1 MKKNDL
7 VTVEITD
14 LTTEGEGI
22 GRAGAFPLFIKDT
35 MPGDTV
41 RAVVTKLKKNYGYG
55 KALEILEASGDR
67 VPMRCPLARR
77 CGGCQ
82 IQEMDYQA
90 QLRFKTRKV
99 LNNLTRIGG
108 FSAVLA
114 EPETASDADI
124 SFKTDLSPELG
135 RKTDPDTDTIPVFP
149 CIGMETPWH
158 YRNKAQ
164 VPFGRNKQGEL
175 VCGFYAGRSHDII
188 ESEDCLL
195 TPPEYGHILRIIKQW
210 MRDFGIEPYQEES
223 RKGLVRHVLLR
234 KGFHTGEILVCL
246 ILNGRRLVH
255 AEALETR
262 LKAEIA
268 GFKALSININEKP
281 GNTIL
286 GPETRQIYGPGH
298 IEDTLS
304 GVRFR
309 ISPQSF
315 YQVNPVQTEILYG
328 KALEFAGLTGEE
340 TVWDLYCGIGT
351 ISLFLA
357 QKARKVYGVEIV
369 PQAIE
374 DARENARL
382 NGFDNTE
389 FFVGKAEE
397 VLPAWYEAHPE
408 EKIDI
413 ITVDPPRKGCD
424 GKCLETIGFMQ
435 PERVVYVSCDSA
447 TLARD
452 LKILTGYGYRV
463 EKVQPVDQFCQTVE
477 VETVVLLSKLQ
488 RAKHHINVRFDLE
501 EADLTAAETKATYD
515 EIRNWIQEN
524 YGLHVTNLNIA
535 KTKKKC
541 GFTLRENHNLPKSDN
556 SRSPGTTEEK
566 EEAIIEAFRHF
577 GMIGANLN
585 D

>member
-1 MKKNDL
+1 MLKKNDL

-22 GRAGAFPLFIKDT
+22 GKAGAFPLFIKDT
-35 MPGDTV
+35 MPGDRV

-55 KALEILEASGDR
+55 KALEILAPSADR
-67 VPMRCPLARR
+67 IPMRCPIARR

-90 QLRFKTRKV
+90 QLQFKTRKV
-99 LNNLTRIGG
+99 QNNLQRIGG
-108 FSAVLA
+108 LSVPVL
-114 EPETASDADI
+114 
-124 SFKTDLSPELG
+124 
-135 RKTDPDTDTIPVFP
+135 P
-149 CIGMETPWH
+149 CVGMEEPWH

-164 VPFGRNKQGEL
+164 VPFGRNKAGDL

-195 TPPEYGHILRIIKQW
+195 TPPEFGDILRIVKQW
-210 MRDFGIEPYQEES
+210 MRDFGIEPYDERDGS
-223 RKGLVRHVLLR
+223 GLIRHVLLR

-246 ILNGRRLVH
+246 VANGESVPHTADLST
-255 AEALETR
+255 ALC
-262 LKAEIA
+262 AEIA
-268 GFKALSININEKP
+268 GFKALSLNINQTR

-286 GPETRQIYGPGH
+286 GPETRQITGPGV
-298 IEDTLS
+298 ILDLLS

-315 YQVNPVQTEILYG
+315 YQVNPVQTEVLYNL
-328 KALEFAGLTGEE
+328 ALEYADLTGNE

-357 QKARKVYGVEIV
+357 RKAKKVYGVEII

-382 NGFDNTE
+382 NGFTNTE

-397 VLPAWYEAHPE
+397 VLSEWYEAHPE
-408 EKIDI
+408 EQIDV

-424 GKCLETIGFMQ
+424 EKCLKTIGRMQ
-435 PERVVYVSCDSA
+435 PLRVVYVSCDSA

-452 LKILTGYGYRV
+452 LRILTEQYGYCV
-463 EKVQPVDQFCQTVE
+463 EKVQPVDQFSQTVE
-477 VETVVLLSKLQ
+477 VETVCRLSK
-488 RAKHHINVRFDLE
+488 RAKKL
-501 EADLTAAETKATYD
+501 
-515 EIRNWIQEN
+515 
-524 YGLHVTNLNIA
+524 
-535 KTKKKC
+535 
-541 GFTLRENHNLPKSDN
+541 
-556 SRSPGTTEEK
+556 
-566 EEAIIEAFRHF
+566 
-577 GMIGANLN
+577 
-585 D
+585 